1 MPGIVGWQEIKRCP
15 DTDSADSESDSADS
29 ESELADSESQP
40 GSTCRALARS
50 PVRPACAGSSE
61 AFSGGDARARALRTR
76 TTNARAHAR
85 AGAIHRCFGMTEAAA
100 RRACPPRLGPA
111 ISATSTSTNA
121 SETGAAI
128 CWVDSPPPRDRAQ
141 PSERPRPRQTNVS
154 ETGAAIRFR
163 RRLSRSRLR

>member
-1 MPGIVGWQEIKRCP
+1 MELVPGIVGWQEIKRCP

-128 CWVDSPPPRDRAQ
+128 LLGRFASATR
-141 PSERPRPRQTNVS
+141 S
-154 ETGAAIRFR
+154 GAAE
-163 RRLSRSRLR
+163 